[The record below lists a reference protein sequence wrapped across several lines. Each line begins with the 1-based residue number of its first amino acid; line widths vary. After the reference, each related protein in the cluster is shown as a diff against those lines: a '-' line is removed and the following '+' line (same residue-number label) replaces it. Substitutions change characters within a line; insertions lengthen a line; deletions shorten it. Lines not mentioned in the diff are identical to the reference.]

1 MRKMAKDNIIVVC
14 TIVLCFMI
22 TLALC
27 LSFSEGGLLK
37 VFNKVESESQTVWG
51 IACGGYS
58 TVALARQSP
67 EMIRSRGGAGY
78 VESGDKIEIVYA
90 VYKSED
96 EANVVLA
103 KLSDKSLYIKKYDIA
118 KGSFKWCK
126 DDMKSAVE
134 SALGYFQIAFDKMFE
149 CSDSLNAGSIGID
162 DVKTEI
168 KVLYTQIEDIKS
180 AFYQN
185 VANSN
190 DERITQIKLGLVT
203 TLALLDNIDF
213 SKSAAS
219 VTSSIRYQ
227 LVQLVL
233 CRQALM
239 NNL

>member
-1 MRKMAKDNIIVVC
+1 MHSKSASHG
-14 TIVLCFMI
+14 F
-22 TLALC
+22 
-27 LSFSEGGLLK
+27 G
-37 VFNKVESESQTVWG
+37 
-51 IACGGYS
+51 
-58 TVALARQSP
+58 RQSFRP
-67 EMIRSRGGAGY
+67 DEFRRRTFKDERAAFWACIWSQFEDVVRL
-78 VESGDKIEIVYA
+78 GDKIEIVYA

-96 EANVVLA
+96 EANAVLA

-134 SALGYFQIAFDKMFE
+134 SALGYFHIAFDKMFE

-162 DVKTEI
+162 DAKTEI